1 MSKFSWLV
9 WLAVVLASSGCDVQV
24 RDETPAEY
32 PAAHDIGMYQIKAH
46 VDRDALVSPGS
57 VFLFAA
63 GSKQRIEMS
72 GDRSGS
78 EWTGL
83 YSVRCVST
91 FPLQYIAVWK
101 LQGLA
106 TKQKLVPAQPREI
119 RLIEPPLTREFS
131 VDTAVKNPK
140 GWEGAV
146 PYRFVTLPTTQI
158 TGAHIEPLSQSA
170 ADVAAAK
177 ALTVVGDFPIAAT
190 CGTPTPVRVLSKA
203 QRATGNLVI
212 DTDHPTVPH
221 WTTRV
226 EFAPK

>member
-1 MSKFSWLV
+1 MSKFTWIAWLTV
-9 WLAVVLASSGCDVQV
+9 MLALGGCDVQV

-32 PAAHDIGMYQIKAH
+32 PASHDIGMYQIKAH

-57 VFLFAA
+57 VFLFAV
-63 GSKQRIEMS
+63 GNRQRIEML

-83 YSVRCVST
+83 YSVRCQSS

-106 TKQKLVPAQPREI
+106 TKQKRVPSQPRAI
-119 RLIEPPLTREFS
+119 RLIEPPLTRDFS
-131 VDTAVKNPK
+131 ADTAVKNPK
-140 GWEGAV
+140 GWEAAV
-146 PYRFVTLPTTQI
+146 PYRFVTMPMTQI

-170 ADVAAAK
+170 ADVTAAK
-177 ALTVVGDFPIAAT
+177 ALSVAGDFPIAAP
-190 CGTPTPVRVLSKA
+190 CGEPTPVRVLSKA
-203 QRATGNLVI
+203 QHASGNLVI
-212 DTDHPTVPH
+212 DTDHPAVPH

-226 EFAPK
+226 EFAPR